1 MKGGSDLEHPS
12 EKLHDIAA
20 GVEVTAALETSIDA
34 VPQCIEEENGL
45 PQPYIKM
52 LEEVEDNGHE
62 RDAKLDVP
70 LDRQ

>member
-1 MKGGSDLEHPS
+1 MEDSKAPAEEDNRPS
-12 EKLHDIAA
+12 KTYMEYMLSGAR
-20 GVEVTAALETSIDA
+20 
-34 VPQCIEEENGL
+34 ENGL

>member
-34 VPQCIEEENGL
+34 VPQCIDEENGL
-45 PQPYIKM
+45 PQPGK
-52 LEEVEDNGHE
+52 
-62 RDAKLDVP
+62 
-70 LDRQ
+70 